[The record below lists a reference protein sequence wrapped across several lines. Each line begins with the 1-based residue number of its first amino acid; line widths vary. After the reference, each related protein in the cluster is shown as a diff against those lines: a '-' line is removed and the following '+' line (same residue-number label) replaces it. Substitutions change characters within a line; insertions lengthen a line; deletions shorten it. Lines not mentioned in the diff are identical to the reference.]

1 MPRDVPSEPRSWL
14 LQRRSTLSL
23 RQLQKVFAALCAPSL
38 LVALTFLWLGY
49 WYILMYSLLE
59 LAALWLCMRHQ
70 ARHADDYDRIDIAP
84 GVILVEQRRAGGLRL
99 ILLDPL
105 TTRLLPSPRD
115 TTPLRLADR
124 HATVILAEFLPPAHR
139 RQLAADLATCLPT

>member
-23 RQLQKVFAALCAPSL
+23 RQLPRVFAALCAPSL

-99 ILLDPL
+99 ILLDPRENAYCVPL
-105 TTRLLPSPRD
+105 HLPEAVGEVSLSVRHSCQGCMGMPSSTT
-115 TTPLRLADR
+115 A
-124 HATVILAEFLPPAHR
+124 
-139 RQLAADLATCLPT
+139 